1 MSLEVVTGTT
11 KPAHHHTHHEGANMR
26 EDPRSHLRTAEVC
39 AENAKSKFSI
49 PRLTT
54 LGFLTLALTA
64 ASTAACASEDPFN
77 PLAEDVSVERKAE
90 ALTFAQH
97 QAICQSDPR
106 VVAGLV
112 SLEVCVGAGLFFRET
127 FDGNGRTCASCHRAE
142 RNFTV
147 DPEFIATLPSNDPLF
162 VAEFNPALANLER
175 PPQMRASS
183 LILENVDGTQPGGP
197 NVRFALRS
205 VPHNL
210 SMGVSIKT
218 PAGQPS
224 PPLERT
230 GWSGDG
236 APFQGR
242 LADFTNGAIGQ
253 HMTKRL
259 DRVAGTDFRVAT
271 EAEGQAVAR
280 FMIELGR
287 KNEIDLAS
295 IGFADARSD
304 TGRQRF
310 LAVGCNGCHRNGGAN
325 TGANVENRNFNTGV
339 ELARHPALASFP
351 RDGGFGLTPTN
362 PDGSFGDQTFNSTPV
377 IEAADTG
384 PFFHTDTTVSGAPS
398 HNTDVAETI
407 EEAVAFYGGDAF
419 AAARGARL
427 AITATDIVDI
437 GRFLRGLNAVFN
449 IQIAIKRVLGARELG
464 NRFGIAQRLLQN
476 RVLVL
481 ARVEISDALQVL
493 QEAEGGTLNG
503 QSQAWLTEANNLLN
517 TAINSTSH
525 GTRMQAMGDAFNRLD
540 LADTN
545 IAANINFNMGSGNLM
560 D

>member
-1 MSLEVVTGTT
+1 
-11 KPAHHHTHHEGANMR
+11 
-26 EDPRSHLRTAEVC
+26 
-39 AENAKSKFSI
+39 
-49 PRLTT
+49 
-54 LGFLTLALTA
+54 
-64 ASTAACASEDPFN
+64 
-77 PLAEDVSVERKAE
+77 
-90 ALTFAQH
+90 
-97 QAICQSDPR
+97 
-106 VVAGLV
+106 
-112 SLEVCVGAGLFFRET
+112 
-127 FDGNGRTCASCHRAE
+127 
-142 RNFTV
+142 
-147 DPEFIATLPSNDPLF
+147 
-162 VAEFNPALANLER
+162 
-175 PPQMRASS
+175 
-183 LILENVDGTQPGGP
+183 
-197 NVRFALRS
+197 
-205 VPHNL
+205 
-210 SMGVSIKT
+210 
-218 PAGQPS
+218 
-224 PPLERT
+224 
-230 GWSGDG
+230 
-236 APFQGR
+236 
-242 LADFTNGAIGQ
+242 
-253 HMTKRL
+253 MTKRL